1 MGGRRL
7 FEGQLS
13 ALVLINSLRKIIAPL
28 AKVWLYFLIRS
39 LYVSYLL
46 NLTAPP
52 YFSKQIHLNLN
63 RPEQKQLFWLLKVKL
78 TRLNMNEL

>member
-13 ALVLINSLRKIIAPL
+13 ALVFINSLRKIIAPL

-46 NLTAPP
+46 DLTIPP
-52 YFSKQIHLNLN
+52 IFQSKFI
-63 RPEQKQLFWLLKVKL
+63 
-78 TRLNMNEL
+78 

>member
-13 ALVLINSLRKIIAPL
+13 ALVFINSLRKIIAPL

-46 NLTAPP
+46 DLTVPLSFKANSSE
-52 YFSKQIHLNLN
+52 FESARTETIVLAIESKVNAA
-63 RPEQKQLFWLLKVKL
+63 
-78 TRLNMNEL
+78 

>member
-13 ALVLINSLRKIIAPL
+13 ALVFINSLRKIIAPL
-28 AKVWLYFLIRS
+28 AKGWLYFLIRS

-46 NLTAPP
+46 DLTVPP
-52 YFSKQIHLNLN
+52 IFQSKFI
-63 RPEQKQLFWLLKVKL
+63 
-78 TRLNMNEL
+78 

>member
-13 ALVLINSLRKIIAPL
+13 ALVFINSLRKIIAPL

-46 NLTAPP
+46 DLTAPRI
-52 YFSKQIHLNLN
+52 FQSKFI
-63 RPEQKQLFWLLKVKL
+63 
-78 TRLNMNEL
+78 